1 MTLTEVIIEI
11 IYTTANVLFPFAI
24 LFFIGGL
31 VYDISRRNKNK
42 VSK

>member
-24 LFFIGGL
+24 LFFVGGFI
-31 VYDISRRNKNK
+31 YDLCERNKNK
-42 VSK
+42 ESR